1 MVSSRAPP
9 PSGVAADWLASRQ
22 SQRGLQPAEAGAPER
37 DGTAVEARQIAHDRQ
52 PQAGSRHLLIE
63 PRPRGESMRQLLR
76 RQARAI
82 VLDRDRQAT
91 IVAAARRGD
100 PATGPLA
107 GIVHQ
112 VAEHLLEAPLLPPE
126 DMLGRAVAR

>member
-9 PSGVAADWLASRQ
+9 PSGVAVDSLASRQ
-22 SQRGLQPAEAGAPER
+22 GQRRLQPAEAGVPER

-63 PRPRGESMRQLLR
+63 PRPRGESIRQLLR

-82 VLDRDRQAT
+82 VLDRDRHAT
-91 IVAAARRGD
+91 IVAAGPRPRPPAGPPARGFPD
-100 PATGPLA
+100 GGP
-107 GIVHQ
+107 GF
-112 VAEHLLEAPLLPPE
+112 PP
-126 DMLGRAVAR
+126 GPPPPP